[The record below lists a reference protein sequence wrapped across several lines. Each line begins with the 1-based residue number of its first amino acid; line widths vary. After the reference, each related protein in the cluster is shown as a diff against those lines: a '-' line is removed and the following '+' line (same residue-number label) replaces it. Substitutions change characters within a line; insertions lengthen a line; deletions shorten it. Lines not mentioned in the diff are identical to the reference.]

1 MLWHDSKGAFEQLQS
16 IKPHSGELQSVDH
29 GAMNGPLMGAPWVEK
44 KGDFKLDRDG
54 GCMHSV
60 SERLH
65 VCVASSEFK
74 PELLSIPAAGSWVNG
89 FPSEPQFLPL

>member
-1 MLWHDSKGAFEQLQS
+1 MH
-16 IKPHSGELQSVDH
+16 H

-74 PELLSIPAAGSWVNG
+74 PELLSVPAAGSWVNG
-89 FPSEPQFLPL
+89 FPSEPRFLPL